1 MTHKKKWLLFAPS
14 GLMLVGFG
22 TCLIQWATSLQR
34 KQVPTSE
41 WVAAGTLALGVF
53 NAGLCVFG
61 RGVSEGVLY
70 ELREKGPSAVVTD
83 EIPQAES

>member
-22 TCLIQWATSLQR
+22 ACLIQWATSLQR

-41 WVAAGTLALGVF
+41 WVGAGTLALGVF

-70 ELREKGPSAVVTD
+70 ELREKGPSAMVTD
-83 EIPQAES
+83 EIPQAQE

>member
-22 TCLIQWATSLQR
+22 TCLVQWATELQR
-34 KQVPTSE
+34 KQAPTGE
-41 WVAAGTLALGVF
+41 WVAAGTLALGVL

-70 ELREKGPSAVVTD
+70 ELREKNAATGGM
-83 EIPQAES
+83 IAESSQ